1 MEEARQYSAVTPQLA
16 SIIFMSVWTAIIV
29 GAGAWSWRRWRRSR
43 QTRVVRTLFGEIE
56 ETNFPTLFA
65 ILSAS
70 EILGVGVAVL
80 LSLFGIY
87 EIVSFLE
94 P

>member
-1 MEEARQYSAVTPQLA
+1 M
-16 SIIFMSVWTAIIV
+16 
-29 GAGAWSWRRWRRSR
+29 
-43 QTRVVRTLFGEIE
+43 FGEIE

-65 ILSAS
+65 IFSAS

-80 LSLFGIY
+80 LALFGIY
-87 EIVSFLE
+87 EIISFLE